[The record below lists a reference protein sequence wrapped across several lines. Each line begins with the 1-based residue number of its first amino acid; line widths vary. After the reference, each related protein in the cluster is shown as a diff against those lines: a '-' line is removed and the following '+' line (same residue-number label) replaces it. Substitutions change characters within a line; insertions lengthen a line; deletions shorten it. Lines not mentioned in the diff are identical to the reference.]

1 MQRLG
6 DAMAGRKS
14 DDGGQR
20 PLGTPLVGRT
30 GGSRTRAPE
39 TLSAYRARIDA
50 RLAELLPRGLPGHA
64 ALGEAF
70 ADSLLAPGKR
80 LRPLMTVIAA
90 EDLGGRTE
98 PAIDAGCAVE
108 MVHAAS
114 LVLDDLP
121 CMDDAA
127 LRRGRPAIH
136 VSHGEDLAVLVAV
149 AGLSSAYGTLAGIEG
164 LGPEARAESV
174 AILSRAVGVCGLVGG
189 QFEDLR
195 RGRTERGV
203 AEIAAANGL
212 KTGVLFSASVEI
224 GAVTAGASEAVRA
237 RLRHFARELGHAF
250 QLLDDLLDGASDPH
264 LIGKDVGKD
273 IGKSTIVQRIGAPS
287 ARRRMERH
295 VEAANAELTSL
306 FGPDSRLHRLVAAI
320 FDAEPVMRAAAD
332 EADDRVGQEIGAR

>member
-1 MQRLG
+1 
-6 DAMAGRKS
+6 MAGRIS
-14 DDGGQR
+14 DDGGLR
-20 PLGTPLVGRT
+20 PHGAPPVDAGTGPG
-30 GGSRTRAPE
+30 
-39 TLSAYRARIDA
+39 TLDAYRMRIDA

-80 LRPLMTVIAA
+80 LRPLMTMIAA
-90 EDLGGRTE
+90 EDLGGRIE

-164 LGPEARAESV
+164 LGAEARAEAV

-195 RGRTERGV
+195 RGRTERAV

-212 KTGVLFSASVEI
+212 KTGVLFSAAVEI
-224 GAVTAGASEAVRA
+224 GAVTAGAPDETRA

-273 IGKSTIVQRIGAPS
+273 IGKSTIVHRIGATS

-295 VEAANAELTSL
+295 VEAASGELTTL
-306 FGPDSRLHRLVAAI
+306 FGPESRLHRLVTAI
-320 FDAEPVMRAAAD
+320 FEGQPALQPAGS
-332 EADDRVGQEIGAR
+332 EADDRMGQEIVAR

>member
-1 MQRLG
+1 
-6 DAMAGRKS
+6 MAGIDTT
-14 DDGGQR
+14 DDGLAR
-20 PLGTPLVGRT
+20 IAATERLD
-30 GGSRTRAPE
+30 S
-39 TLSAYRARIDA
+39 YRLRIDA

-70 ADSLLAPGKR
+70 SDSLLAPGKR

-90 EDLGGRTE
+90 EDLGGRIE

-121 CMDDAA
+121 CMDDAS
-127 LRRGRPAIH
+127 LRRGRPAVH
-136 VSHGEDLAVLVAV
+136 VRHGEDLAVLVAV
-149 AGLSSAYGTLAGIEG
+149 AGLSSAYGILAGIEG
-164 LGPEARAESV
+164 VTPEARAESV
-174 AILSRAVGVCGLVGG
+174 AILSRAVGVSGLVGG

-195 RGRTERGV
+195 RGRTARPV

-212 KTGVLFSASVEI
+212 KTGVLFSAAVEI
-224 GAVTAGASEAVRA
+224 GAVTAGAAEPVRA
-237 RLRHFARELGHAF
+237 SLRHFARELGHAF

-273 IGKSTIVQRIGAPS
+273 IGKSTIVHRIGASS

-295 VEAANAELTSL
+295 VEAASDELTNL
-306 FGPDSRLHRLVAAI
+306 FGPDCRLQRLVEAI
-320 FDAEPVMRAAAD
+320 FAGHQALRIAGE
-332 EADDRVGQEIGAR
+332 EAGDRVGQEIGAR

>member
-1 MQRLG
+1 
-6 DAMAGRKS
+6 MAGRNTD
-14 DDGGQR
+14 DDGSR
-20 PLGTPLVGRT
+20 SFGTPLLRASGHAPGR
-30 GGSRTRAPE
+30 
-39 TLSAYRARIDA
+39 LDAYRERIDE
-50 RLAELLPRGLPGHA
+50 RLAALIPAVLPGHD

-90 EDLGGRTE
+90 EDLGGRTA

-136 VSHGEDLAVLVAV
+136 VRHGEDLAVLVSIA
-149 AGLSSAYGTLAGIEG
+149 ALAGAYQVVANLDEISA
-164 LGPEARAESV
+164 EARSDCV
-174 AILSRAVGVCGLVGG
+174 AILSHAVGVAGLVGG

-195 RGRTERGV
+195 RGRTARPV

-212 KTGVLFSASVEI
+212 KTGVLFSAAVEI
-224 GAVTAGASEAVRA
+224 GAVTAGADETARA
-237 RLRHFARELGHAF
+237 TLRHFARELGHAF
-250 QLLDDLLDGASDPH
+250 QLLDDLLDGASDPL
-264 LIGKDVGKD
+264 LIGKD
-273 IGKSTIVQRIGAPS
+273 IGKDEGKSTIVRMVGVAS

-295 VEAANAELTSL
+295 LEAAGAALEDL
-306 FGPDSRLHRLVAAI
+306 FGRGSRLQLVVDAI
-320 FDAEPVMRAAAD
+320 FAD
-332 EADDRVGQEIGAR
+332 RLPLIADLEDEKPIGQEIGAR